1 MKLVICG
8 AGPAGVEA
16 AIAARNAAPEA
27 EIVLLSGE
35 SVLPYRRP
43 ALSDLIKGGEI
54 NETGFYIK
62 KADFYAEKAITLRLN
77 TTVTA
82 IAEKSLRCAD
92 GSVENFDSLIIATGG
107 RAILPPLP
115 GAKDNANV
123 FTLRD
128 FADLRRINDKLDS
141 GTVRRAVIIGAG
153 VLGLEVAESLLAR
166 NAQVTLLER
175 GPQLFAGRLD
185 SEKAA
190 AAAATVTALP
200 GLDLRFNASVT
211 QILPDGVVL
220 ADGEMLAA
228 DLIFFATGCAP
239 VFPAELPEKLLV
251 KRGIVVDGFLQSSVP
266 GIFACGDAME
276 FQERCF
282 GLFNDARNSG
292 KCAGNCAVGNMVQ
305 YDIQQPTPMR
315 CFACGLKLV
324 M

>member
-35 SVLPYRRP
+35 KVLPYRRP

-54 NETGFYIK
+54 NEIAFYIK
-62 KADFYAEKAITLRLN
+62 KQEFYTEKAISLRLN

-92 GSVENFDSLIIATGG
+92 GTVENFDSLIIATGG
-107 RAILPPLP
+107 RAVLPPLP
-115 GAKDNANV
+115 GVESTNV

-128 FADLRRINDKLDS
+128 FADVQRIKTKLDS
-141 GTVRRAVIIGAG
+141 GSVRRAVIIGAG

-166 NAQVTLLER
+166 QVEVTLLER
-175 GPQLFAGRLD
+175 GPQLFTGKLEA
-185 SEKAA
+185 EKAA
-190 AAAATVTALP
+190 AAAATVKALP
-200 GLDLRFNASVT
+200 GLSLRFDAGVT
-211 QILPDGVVL
+211 GVDGGGVIL
-220 ADGEMLAA
+220 ANGEKLPA

-239 VFPAELPEKLLV
+239 RFPAELPENLQV
-251 KRGIVVDGFLQSSVP
+251 KRGIIVDDFLQSSVP
-266 GIFACGDAME
+266 GIFACGDAM
-276 FQERCF
+276 QIQDRCF
-282 GLFNDARNSG
+282 GLFSDARNSG
-292 KCAGNCAVGNMVQ
+292 KCAGNCAVGNMVK
-305 YDIQQPTPMR
+305 YDIQQPSAMR